1 MNRKFLIKELNKIL
15 KSFGKVS
22 RKQNKKLILHF
33 GDKLKV
39 TVLEENIKSEIFRI
53 LKHSYKLKKAG
64 ERKFLIKVVR
74 NILAFKCKHRVGRI
88 Y

>member
-1 MNRKFLIKELNKIL
+1 MNRKFLIKELVKIL

-22 RKQNKKLILHF
+22 RKQNKEAILHF

-39 TVLEENIKSEIFRI
+39 TVLEEEIKSEIFRI
-53 LKHSYKLKKAG
+53 LKQCLKVKKSG
-64 ERKFLIKVVR
+64 ERKYLVKVVL
-74 NILAFKCKHRVGRI
+74 NILKFDCKHRIGRI